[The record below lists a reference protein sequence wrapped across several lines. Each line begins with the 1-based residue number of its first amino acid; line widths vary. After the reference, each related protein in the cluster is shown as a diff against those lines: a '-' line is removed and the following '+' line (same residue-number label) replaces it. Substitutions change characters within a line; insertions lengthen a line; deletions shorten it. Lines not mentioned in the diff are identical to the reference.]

1 MIEPCKQQIKC
12 SMSQQLLVSRQ
23 GVTRIM
29 MPRFSE
35 TLLDHA
41 RYPQNVGRNL
51 NADYIGRADLC
62 GQPPQIEIYLRCSD
76 GIIVLASFHAAGCGV
91 TTAVGSVLTTLL
103 MGRTVETCLEI
114 AVTDL
119 TEALDG
125 IPPDKMYCPVV
136 ALNAVRDAVTKS
148 PLTKRD
154 SHS

>member
-1 MIEPCKQQIKC
+1 
-12 SMSQQLLVSRQ
+12 
-23 GVTRIM
+23 

-51 NADYIGRADLC
+51 DADYIGRADLC

-76 GIIVLASFHAAGCGV
+76 GIIVSASFYASGCGV
-91 TTAVGSVLTTLL
+91 TTAVGSMLTTLL
-103 MGRTVETCLEI
+103 IGRRIETCTEI
-114 AVTDL
+114 GTSEL

-125 IPPDKMYCPVV
+125 IPPDKMYCPAV
-136 ALNAVRDAVTKS
+136 ALNAVRDAVAKS
-148 PLTKRD
+148 PLKKRD